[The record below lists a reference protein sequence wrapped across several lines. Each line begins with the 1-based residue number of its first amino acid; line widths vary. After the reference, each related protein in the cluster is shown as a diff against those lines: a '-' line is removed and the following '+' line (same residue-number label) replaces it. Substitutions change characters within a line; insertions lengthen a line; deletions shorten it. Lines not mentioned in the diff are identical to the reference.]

1 MNFPPRPA
9 DATALFDHLATWG
22 EVSKDE
28 LRNLRAVEWASALV
42 EAGVLGKVQDD
53 SADTVAW
60 HLTPDFVF
68 LLDRDGTQVARRAC
82 FAVPAYRDYL
92 VGILA
97 EGLVDAARAAMTAEL
112 EAWTRDEL
120 ATLIPELNGLLD
132 GLETQG
138 RLIDLP
144 PSDFEA
150 RIAGLPGRDGSF
162 ASWDHFLLGQSG
174 RPKTLF
180 DFVLRRFVQPPHAAP
195 RVEDPAA
202 VLRPLPL
209 SREDGFDLGSSS
221 LPSSWNTKR
230 RGICSGVALI
240 DEHGRRLFDED
251 RPLTEVLPDLIRNS
265 IVEHPFYGAV
275 VHLAISAWRSPAARI
290 PSIEIFVP
298 ASGALHDTS
307 ILLGSRDVGRL
318 ADLLGDLVRAQG
330 FAPFGLQDGRV
341 PGALMANVLRNLI
354 ELRILSRQDELLVLD
369 EQYQASLMASRLRT
383 VFRPGKQVQ
392 ARIVA
397 ELEARVTN
405 GVHP

>member
-1 MNFPPRPA
+1 MTLPARPA

-28 LRNLRAVEWASALV
+28 LRDLRAAAWATVLV
-42 EAGVLGKVQDD
+42 EAGVLEEDHDGVE
-53 SADTVAW
+53 AVAW
-60 HLTPDFVF
+60 HLTPAFVF

-97 EGLVDAARAAMTAEL
+97 EGLVGAARAAMTAEL
-112 EAWTRDEL
+112 EEWTRGDL
-120 ATLIPELNGLLD
+120 ATLIPELNGVFD
-132 GLETQG
+132 RFERNS

-144 PSDFEA
+144 LGELEA
-150 RIAGLPGRDGSF
+150 QMAGLPGRDGSF
-162 ASWDHFLLGQSG
+162 ASWDHFLLGHSG
-174 RPKTLF
+174 RPQTLF
-180 DFVLRRFVQPPHAAP
+180 DFVLRRFPVSSHAAA
-195 RVEDPAA
+195 RVEDSTA
-202 VLRPLPL
+202 VLRLLPL
-209 SREDGFDLGSSS
+209 NRDDGFDLGSAS
-221 LPSSWNTKR
+221 LPSPWNTRR
-230 RGICSGVALI
+230 RGICSGIALI

-298 ASGALHDTS
+298 ASGALHDTAV
-307 ILLGSRDVGRL
+307 LLGSRDVGRL

-330 FAPFGLQDGRV
+330 FAPFGLHDGRM
-341 PGALMANVLRNLI
+341 PDALMANVLRNLI

-369 EQYQASLMASRLRT
+369 EQYRASLMASRLRT

-392 ARIVA
+392 TRLIA
-397 ELEARVTN
+397 ELETRATN
-405 GVHP
+405 GGRP